1 MTGMSQRL
9 GILTLIGITVIWGT
23 TFVIV
28 KDLLTALSVPLLLTL
43 RFSVAGLL
51 LAGAR
56 PKATSLRAG
65 LILSVLVLVGYATQ
79 TIGLQFTSASNSA
92 FITGFS
98 VILTPVIGAWFF
110 RKRLGPRVYLACLIA
125 LIGLALMTLSDLE
138 RINIGDIWT
147 FVTAISYAL
156 YILYLGQVAHRH
168 SALGLSALQIWLV
181 ALVGWLW
188 LIPTIGELRSV
199 TPAMLA
205 QIIYLAAFPTVLTS
219 FLQAKAQRVV
229 PAHLAA
235 LIFVLEPVFAAVFAY
250 LLLGERLGAAE
261 LTGAALV
268 LVAMTMSQWRMSK
281 SRRARRDLQQRD

>member
-65 LILSVLVLVGYATQ
+65 FILGVLVLVGYATQ

-98 VILTPVIGAWFF
+98 VILTPVLGAWFF
-110 RKRLGPRVYLACLIA
+110 RQRLGLRVYLACLIA

-147 FVTAISYAL
+147 LATAISYAL

-181 ALVGWLW
+181 ALVGWFW
-188 LIPTIGELRSV
+188 LLPTVGELRSV

-235 LIFVLEPVFAAVFAY
+235 LIFVLEPVFAGVFAY
-250 LLLGERLGAAE
+250 LLLGERLGTPE

-281 SRRARRDLQQRD
+281 SRRARLDL